1 MPTKSK
7 KAKKTKTVKA
17 PKNAKKAKTVKAP
30 KKAKKLNKQALEFR
44 AEVKQLL
51 HLMIH
56 SLYSNKEIFLR
67 ELISNASDAADKLR
81 FEAISDQDLL
91 ENNPDLEIRV
101 DFDKK
106 AGTIS
111 ITDNGIGMSRDDVV
125 EQLGT
130 IARSGTAEFMNQ
142 LTGDQRKDAALIGE
156 FGVGFYSSFIVAD
169 RVEVFSRRA
178 GLPST
183 EGVHWESGGEG
194 EFTVEPIEIA
204 NRGTRVLLHLRKE
217 ERDFADP
224 YRLRTLIRKFSDHI
238 AFPVKMPVE
247 QTAEEKEGKGQ
258 VKQDQEETVNA
269 AMALW
274 ARPRTEISNDEYKE
288 FYKHISHDFHDPI
301 VWGHNKVEGKREYT
315 SLIYVPPKAPF
326 DLWNR
331 EAPKGLKLYVQRVF
345 IMDDADQFLPLYLRF
360 VRGVIDT
367 NDLSLNVSRELLQ
380 QDSNVEAIRTALT
393 KRVLDMLSKLAKDE
407 PGKYQSF
414 WDEFGRVLKEGSA
427 EDLAN
432 REKLAKLLRF
442 STTYT
447 DSENQDQ
454 SLEDY
459 IGRKADAQDK
469 IYYIAADGFNAAKS
483 SPHLEIFRKKGIE
496 VLLFSDAID
505 EWFVGHL
512 GEFEELQLRDVTR
525 GELDLPDLDG
535 GDSDNNKDQK
545 VEEHKELLERLEKEL
560 NGKVK
565 EVRVTSRLTDSP
577 ACLVLGE
584 FDMGTQMRRL
594 MEASGQTV
602 PPSLPIFELNPDHP
616 LICRLADE
624 SDDQRFKDLARV
636 LFDQA
641 SLAEG
646 RQPEDPG
653 AFVQRLNR
661 LLLDLSA

>member
-91 ENNPDLEIRV
+91 ENNPELEIRV

-111 ITDNGIGMSRDDVV
+111 ITDNGIGMSRDEVV

-183 EGVHWESGGEG
+183 EGGHWESGGEG

-512 GEFEELQLRDVTR
+512 GEFEELQLRDITR

-560 NGKVK
+560 DGKVK
-565 EVRVTSRLTDSP
+565 EVRVT
-577 ACLVLGE
+577 
-584 FDMGTQMRRL
+584 TQMRRL